1 MVWLN
6 DRKIKYEDGKI
17 WLWREL
23 KSKPSYWLE
32 LKGTI
37 TNTGYRQVRIN
48 YKHLQY
54 HRVVYFVHNENW
66 NIYDSSMDNQID
78 HIDRNPLNNNIENLR
93 VVTNQENGW
102 NQYAKG
108 YCFDKEK
115 GNYRAQIKVDGKNIY
130 LGYFENEDDA
140 RTAYLN
146 AKAIHHVIECSS
158 VLLQFVPLE

>member
-1 MVWLN
+1 MVSFN
-6 DRKIKYEDGKI
+6 GRKIKYEEGKL

-23 KSKPSYWLE
+23 KSKPSYWYE
-32 LKGTI
+32 LKGTL
-37 TNTGYRQVRIN
+37 NKDGYRQVRIN

-54 HRVVYFVHNENW
+54 HRVVYFLHNPDWDILDSCQEN
-66 NIYDSSMDNQID
+66 SID

-108 YCFDKEK
+108 YSFNKENGK
-115 GNYRAQIKVDGKNIY
+115 YRAQIRVNGKNIY

-146 AKAIHHVIECSS
+146 AKAIHHIIEC
-158 VLLQFVPLE
+158 